1 MEASDVVHYDQ
12 RDAVVVLTLDRP
24 GRLNAIGADTLRS
37 LRAVADRIDGD
48 PSIRAVVVTGAGKAF
63 SAGADITELDA
74 LDGPL
79 AMSAFLQQFNDTY
92 DRLARLTKPSI
103 AAVNGLAFGGGLE
116 LALACDLRI
125 VARGARLGVPEIKLG
140 LLPGAGGTQR
150 LARLLPAA
158 VTKHMLMTGDPISA
172 EDAHRLGLV
181 NEVVDD
187 GTALAAAER
196 LAERLATGPPLAL
209 AAAKRLV
216 DIGGPMALEG
226 GIALE
231 RETVSLLFATED
243 RAEGVAAF
251 LEKRAP
257 QFQGR

>member
-1 MEASDVVHYDQ
+1 M
-12 RDAVVVLTLDRP
+12 
-24 GRLNAIGADTLRS
+24 
-37 LRAVADRIDGD
+37 
-48 PSIRAVVVTGAGKAF
+48 AG
-63 SAGADITELDA
+63 
-74 LDGPL
+74 
-79 AMSAFLQQFNDTY
+79 FLQQFTDTY

-116 LALACDLRI
+116 LALACDLRV

-172 EDAHRLGLV
+172 EEAHRLGLV

-251 LEKRAP
+251 MEKRAP
-257 QFQGR
+257 HFQGL